1 MNKPGGS
8 KCHKQSIIIR
18 QLRGMYTLDGIAVAF
33 ADKKDISWQDGLF
46 YQLVFQEH
54 FKIIA

>member
-1 MNKPGGS
+1 
-8 KCHKQSIIIR
+8 
-18 QLRGMYTLDGIAVAF
+18 MYTLDGIAVAF